1 MSRNK
6 ALSAAIAATLVPA
19 MAAGYLL
26 ARSPAAASAPAA
38 PPAAAGPTV
47 ALPDIAALV
56 TQASPAVVA
65 VRVTGTLH
73 DTALQG
79 LPPGID
85 PNSPLYDFLHRFGI
99 PDGGGGGGEAMPTE
113 GIGSGFIIT
122 PDGYIFTNAHVVKDA
137 DEVTVRL
144 ADKREFKAK
153 VVGVDLKSDV
163 AVIKIDATHLP
174 TLHIGDPKT
183 LRVGEWVAAIGSP
196 FGLENTVTAGVVSAK
211 ARALPDDSYVPF
223 IQTDVAVNP
232 GNSGGPLLNMKG
244 EVVGINSQIY
254 SRTGGYMGLSFAIP
268 IDVAMKV
275 GDELRHDGKVE
286 HGRLGVSVQS
296 MTQDL
301 AQSFGMDKPVGAL
314 VSAVEDGS
322 PAQKAG
328 LKSGDVILGIDG
340 KAVDDSITLSRIVAD
355 MRPGDRA
362 TLRVRRHDGEQ
373 MLTATIG
380 ESADSTI
387 ADSGSGGGK
396 AATGRLGVAVRSL
409 SDAERERIGD
419 SGGVLVE
426 EVAGAA
432 AKAGIR
438 PGDVILAVNQDKVR
452 DPADLRRMVENAHG
466 HVALLV
472 KRDEAEIYVPVAIG

>member
-26 ARSPAAASAPAA
+26 ARSPVAASAPAT
-38 PPAAAGPTV
+38 PPAAAAPTV
-47 ALPDIAALV
+47 ALPDIASLV

-65 VRVTGTLH
+65 VRVTTTLH

-85 PNSPLYDFLHRFGI
+85 PNSPLYDFLRRFGI
-99 PDGGGGGGEAMPTE
+99 PGGGGEAMPSE

-137 DEVTVRL
+137 DEVTVKL

-153 VVGVDLKSDV
+153 VVGADLKSDV
-163 AVIKIDATHLP
+163 AVIKIEASHLP
-174 TLHIGDPKT
+174 TLRIGNPQA

-232 GNSGGPLLNMKG
+232 GNSGGPLLNMNG

-254 SRTGGYMGLSFAIP
+254 SRSGGYMGLSFAIP

-301 AQSFGMDKPVGAL
+301 AQSFGMQKPEGAL
-314 VSAVEDGS
+314 VSNVEDGS
-322 PAQKAG
+322 PAEKAG
-328 LKSGDVILGIDG
+328 LKPGDIILGIDG
-340 KAVDDSITLSRIVAD
+340 TAVDDSITLSRIVAD

-362 TLRVRRHDGEQ
+362 TLRIRREKREQ

-380 ESADSTI
+380 ESPDSTI
-387 ADSGSGGGK
+387 ADAGAGSGK

-409 SDAERERIGD
+409 SEAERERIGE

-426 EVAGAA
+426 DVAGAA

-438 PGDVILAVNQDKVR
+438 PGDVILAVNQETVQ

-472 KRDEAEIYVPVAIG
+472 KRDDAEIYVPVAIG

>member
-1 MSRNK
+1 MSRKK

-26 ARSPAAASAPAA
+26 ARAPAVAGAPVA

-47 ALPDIAALV
+47 ALPDIATLV
-56 TQASPAVVA
+56 SQASPAVVA
-65 VRVTGTLH
+65 IRVTGTLH

-85 PNSPLYDFLHRFGI
+85 PNSPLYDFLRRFGI
-99 PDGGGGGGEAMPTE
+99 PDGGGGDNMPTE

-137 DEVTVRL
+137 DEVTVKL
-144 ADKREFKAK
+144 ADKREYKAK

-163 AVIKIDATHLP
+163 AIIKIEATHLP
-174 TLHIGDPKT
+174 TLRIGDPKT

-254 SRTGGYMGLSFAIP
+254 SRSGGYMGLSFAIP

-301 AQSFGMDKPVGAL
+301 AQSFGMQKPAGAL
-314 VSAVEDGS
+314 VSAVESGS
-322 PAQKAG
+322 PAEKAG
-328 LKSGDVILGIDG
+328 LKPGDVILGIDG
-340 KAVDDSITLSRIVAD
+340 KAVDDSISLSRIVAD
-355 MRPGDRA
+355 MRPGDHA
-362 TLRVRRHDGEQ
+362 TLRVRRKDGEQ

-380 ESADSTI
+380 ESTDGTI
-387 ADSGSGGGK
+387 ADSGAGSGK

-409 SDAERERIGD
+409 SDAERERIGA

-438 PGDVILAVNQDKVR
+438 PGDVILAVNEDKVQ